1 MKTEIKI
8 SVRAYP
14 VEIRDERSGEQ
25 KQDTIVLDKAR
36 LQAASLVGMDDKDL
50 IFRIYNRQGY
60 RVLEVGKPTKAEIT
74 VDLYDSYAQ
83 SVKEITG

>member
-8 SVRAYP
+8 TVRAYP

-25 KQDTIVLDKAR
+25 KQDKIVLDKAR
-36 LQAASLVGMDDKDL
+36 LQAASFVGMDDKDL
-50 IFRIYNRQGY
+50 IFRIYNRQGF

-74 VDLYDSYAQ
+74 VNLYDGYKQ
-83 SVKEITG
+83 LQITG